1 MSTLAKYSAIFV
13 EGATTS
19 VKAGSKLCYYSLGFT
34 LLSAIGMFISQLIEN
49 NFNTCSFEELRTY
62 VPTCLTSFLKS
73 EGDWAGFRIFLRLF
87 DAMAS
92 LLLVAVGNCLENVFR
107 GSVMAR
113 VLSGTLRLSAL
124 MVVFEI
130 CFASGLDLQER
141 DFYKKWAY
149 KDYMAQMVATYF
161 MIDHSSDMIWTLDN
175 VLYTYFLLILGFL
188 SSDHEKFSNGYT
200 TTCYVGFV
208 GGMLFFLNQLL
219 NYNRNA
225 FFGFI
230 AMIGTLVLQICQL
243 VIVGWTGK
251 ALGAMESDLVGKRGK
266 KGKKHR
272 KGKKSNKV

>member
-1 MSTLAKYSAIFV
+1 MSAIAKYSAIFV

-19 VKAGSKLCYYSLGFT
+19 VKAGSKLCYASLMFT
-34 LLSAIGMFISQLIEN
+34 LASALGMIISQLIEN
-49 NFNTCSFEELRTY
+49 NFSSCGFDELRKY
-62 VPTCLTSFLKS
+62 VESCLLSFLKS
-73 EGDWAGFRIFLRLF
+73 EGEWAGFRIFLRLF
-87 DAMAS
+87 DALAS

-149 KDYMAQMVATYF
+149 QKYMPQMVATYF
-161 MIDHSSDMIWTLDN
+161 MIDHSADMIWTLDN

-188 SSDHEKFSNGYT
+188 SSDHEKFSSGYT

-208 GGMLFFLNQLL
+208 GGFLYFLNQLL
-219 NYNRNA
+219 NYNRNR

-230 AMIGTLVLQICQL
+230 AMMGTLVMQICQL
-243 VIVGWTGK
+243 VIIGWTGK
-251 ALGAMESDLVGKRGK
+251 ALGSMESDLVGKRGK

-272 KGKKSNKV
+272 KGKKDGRV